1 MEATALKNNGLT
13 LGMSGFSANDR
24 DETLKPKPKPKP
36 KIGGP
41 SRESS
46 FMANDRDDDTNHAKL
61 LKINKEMSEE

>member
-1 MEATALKNNGLT
+1 MEATALKNNGQT

-24 DETLKPKPKPKP
+24 DETLKPKSKP